1 MIDNDKPVWLRNYE
15 QYLDI
20 KNTIL
25 IHGNIYDYSVVG
37 TKENSKYKMNV
48 EYIES
53 ILISKRNSVVVYD
66 KLNGIKFIN
75 ISDSDKNTLLGFANA
90 NKKERMGDDTSQSY
104 TRNSNLAR
112 TEKVNVSVVNFLNM
126 IHESTKVDMEVSFL
140 ITMGDSIFGKLGTD
154 EILNEEQN
162 MYLYNLVE
170 STINLRND
178 NKNRNIVIVCE
189 KDRSFPSTFH
199 INNIRLRK
207 LFIPKPNKIQRE
219 KFYDLNKLEFNI
231 RADKIKDFIDDLDE
245 VSLVEMEQIGKL
257 TKKREN
263 LDKDYEQV
271 LSQFRYGTI
280 DNPWNQLRKSDIQNI
295 ETILSRRVIGQNE
308 AIKKVKN
315 IVIKAYTGISGLQH
329 SSKKIKPKGTLFL
342 VGPTGVGK
350 TELAKSVAEF
360 LFGDESACIR
370 FDMSEFSTEHSD
382 QRLIGAPPGYVGHQE
397 GGQLTNAV
405 KDRPYSVLLFDEI
418 EKAHG
423 RILDKFL
430 QILEDGRLTDGK
442 GETVYFSNCIIIF
455 TSNIGTDKITI
466 NDENAKTLFKEEVY
480 SFFKEKLH
488 RPELLNRI
496 GNDNII
502 PFGFLKDDKVL
513 KDIVISKLR
522 NIDEYL
528 KENYNAKIEYVNK
541 DDIFLKLVE
550 SADRNNGGRGAL
562 NQMEDYLI
570 TPLSE
575 YLFIAEESVRNSTI
589 TAEYDED
596 TERFR
601 FE

>member
-1 MIDNDKPVWLRNYE
+1 MIDNDKPVWIRNYE

-25 IHGNIYDYSVVG
+25 IHGNIYDYSVIRN
-37 TKENSKYKMNV
+37 KENSEYKTNV
-48 EYIES
+48 EYIKS
-53 ILISKRNSVVVYD
+53 ILLSKRTSVVVYD
-66 KLNGIKFIN
+66 KLNGIEFIN
-75 ISDSDKNTLLGFANA
+75 VSDTVKNTLLGFANA
-90 NKKERMGDDTSQSY
+90 NKREKMGDDTSQSY
-104 TRNSNLAR
+104 TRSSNSSR
-112 TEKVNVSVVNFLNM
+112 KEKDNMNIVNFLNM

-154 EILNEEQN
+154 ERLNEEQN
-162 MYLYNLVE
+162 MYLCSLVE

-189 KDRSFPSTFH
+189 KDTSFPSAFH
-199 INNIRLRK
+199 INNTRLRK

-219 KFYDLNKLEFNI
+219 KFYDLNKLEFNVG
-231 RADKIKDFIDDLDE
+231 ADKIKDFIDDLDE
-245 VSLVEMEQIGKL
+245 VSLVEMKQIGEL

-271 LSQFRYGTI
+271 LSQFRYGSI

-455 TSNIGTDKITI
+455 TSNIGTDEITI
-466 NDENAKTLFKEEVY
+466 DSENAKTLFKEAVY

-575 YLFIAEESVRNSTI
+575 YLFAVEDSIRDKTVI
-589 TAEYDED
+589 AEYDED

>member
-37 TKENSKYKMNV
+37 TKENSEYKMNV

-112 TEKVNVSVVNFLNM
+112 TEKVNVSVVNFLKM
-126 IHESTKVDMEVSFL
+126 IYESTKINMEVSFL

-575 YLFIAEESVRNSTI
+575 YLFAVEDSIRDKTI

>member
-271 LSQFRYGTI
+271 LLQFRYGTI